1 MRRFL
6 RKLLL
11 GTASVLALGIAGTAL
26 NYAVDP
32 DSAANAGSVPSA
44 SQAADDPAP
53 SANMWKDDVRW
64 AQVELR
70 DRGLYN
76 GSLDG
81 LLGPQTKRA
90 LGQFQ
95 ENNGLDQTASLDA
108 QTWEALT
115 GGTGGGEGSSTPPNT
130 SASEPNS
137 LPNSDAGR

>member
-53 SANMWKDDVRW
+53 SVNMWKDDVRW

-95 ENNGLDQTASLDA
+95 ENNGLDQ
-108 QTWEALT
+108 
-115 GGTGGGEGSSTPPNT
+115 
-130 SASEPNS
+130 
-137 LPNSDAGR
+137 